1 MDLYDN
7 ILKRIDENSSPSN
20 IEGMG
25 NVSNADISGDGKSN
39 LGSSDYNYGSGDSYG
54 KSQLISLSDYNVSF
68 DDDDEEE
75 DFDFDFF

>member
-20 IEGMG
+20 IDGMG
-25 NVSNADISGDGKSN
+25 AVSNADISGDGKSN
-39 LGSSDYNYGSGDSYG
+39 LGSSDYNYGSGDSY
-54 KSQLISLSDYNVSF
+54 SNAHPIELSVSF
-68 DDDDEEE
+68 DDDDNEE